1 MINFHKYAFLDCK
14 KLKRLLEK
22 EEYWLCQYNP
32 IWLFV
37 WSDYYK
43 PEISFRQDF
52 CFIRFMMPEVGMCY
66 YPPIGNGDLKKAY
79 LEMQQDAK
87 ENGFEF
93 IVGPVDEQKVS
104 QIQKLGDKLF
114 ENPNFAT
121 YIYSSDKLSFF
132 KGKEYKDKRKS
143 YERFEKM
150 HPNAVYK
157 PIKKE
162 DFPMVLEFMTVWNEQ
177 NKEKYNTPFFY
188 RQLNMI
194 KKCMDHLYEL
204 DLFGVLL
211 LDEKQVYGFS
221 IASIVGNVATIHINL
236 ALTDVEGAY
245 EELVQ
250 CFARTSM
257 LKARY
262 ISFEDDMGDLEQR
275 KLKQSYKPIKVEK
288 YFASFKL

>member
-14 KLKRLLEK
+14 KLKRILEK
-22 EEYWLCQYNP
+22 EEYWMCQYNP

-52 CFIRFMMPEVGMCY
+52 IFIRFNMPDVGMCY
-66 YPPIGNGDLKKAY
+66 YPPIGHGDLKKAY
-79 LEMQQDAK
+79 LEMQEDAK
-87 ENGFEF
+87 ENGFDF
-93 IVGPVDEQKVS
+93 ILAAVEEGRVNQMT
-104 QIQKLGDKLF
+104 KLGEKLY
-114 ENPNFAT
+114 ENPNFAS
-121 YIYSSDKLSFF
+121 YIYSSDRLSFF
-132 KGKEYKDKRKS
+132 KGKEYKEKRKNCDK
-143 YERFEKM
+143 FEKA

-162 DFPMVLEFMTVWNEQ
+162 DFPMVLEFLTTWNEQ

-211 LDEKQVYGFS
+211 LDEKQVYGFT

-236 ALTDVEGAY
+236 SLNEVLGAY
-245 EELVQ
+245 EELVE
-250 CFARTSM
+250 CFARTAM

-262 ISFEDDMGDLEQR
+262 ISFEDDMGDLEAR
-275 KLKQSYKPIKVEK
+275 KLKQSFKPLKIEK
-288 YFASFKL
+288 YFATFNL